1 MLRRIAITKKSQR
14 QARTCKYQ
22 VEGFAF
28 NGLTYARSYDPC
40 MRILL
45 LLFNGSV
52 CRGNRWQQDVQAMNG
67 HSVDPASAPKPQVN
81 EQDVLLVCGL
91 LVLGIGSK
99 SHATYAPCSQ

>member
-1 MLRRIAITKKSQR
+1 MPR
-14 QARTCKYQ
+14 QSMAAGR
-22 VEGFAF
+22 A
-28 NGLTYARSYDPC
+28 AMPSS
-40 MRILL
+40 I
-45 LLFNGSV
+45 
-52 CRGNRWQQDVQAMNG
+52 RGMNG

>member
-1 MLRRIAITKKSQR
+1 
-14 QARTCKYQ
+14 
-22 VEGFAF
+22 
-28 NGLTYARSYDPC
+28 